1 MMSKAQQ
8 AAEDQYPALQPDA
21 EELTYPRSALRDF
34 QRGAFISGWEQALPE
49 EPDPAVIEA
58 MAKGMYSEA
67 LPGRSWD
74 RCPEDVKQHWRRY
87 ARAAYSA
94 LRGAMQ

>member
-1 MMSKAQQ
+1 MGKAQQ
-8 AAEDQYPALQPDA
+8 AAEERWPSYPVVGFSGA
-21 EELTYPRSALRDF
+21 EDR
-34 QRGAFISGWEQALPE
+34 QVAFLEGVAWAIPE

>member
-1 MMSKAQQ
+1 MSKAQQ
-8 AAEDQYPALQPDA
+8 AAEERWPSYPTVGFSGA
-21 EELTYPRSALRDF
+21 EDRQA
-34 QRGAFISGWEQALPE
+34 AFLAGVAWALPE
-49 EPDPAVIEA
+49 VPDPAVIEA

-74 RCPEDVKQHWRRY
+74 WRPEEVKQHWRRY
-87 ARAAYSA
+87 ARAAYAA